1 MAATAW
7 QLARY
12 KLPTAL
18 EQRLCTPSLV
28 IYADVLRQNVER
40 VIKACGGAQRWQPH
54 VKTVKSKQ
62 IIEELI
68 DRGVKQFKCATS
80 REAELLGQTLRGRGD
95 GPFEVVVSYP
105 HTGPTLARIA
115 AAARACRYG
124 NASDGDAEEDIVS
137 WAVIVEDVAG
147 AREVVEAGRTRD
159 PLLNKGGLGCFD
171 EDRPV
176 ALDVYLDINPGMNR
190 TGCPLDRALATAR
203 SIREAVGD
211 RFSGLHMYDGHA
223 GGLLKEHAGDR
234 RKLDAALFP
243 LYDRLLEI
251 DAALGATCTLI
262 TAGTPALLSSIAHE
276 GLAATGRHRVS
287 AGTIVLGDLRSFD
300 ECPVGLE
307 PAAVVVSRCVS
318 NPTAGVYTL
327 DAGVKALAADAGD
340 PLCQIIGKTEYT
352 LRKASEEHLPV
363 ECDSIAKGDVL
374 YLVPKHICPTVNL
387 AETALWVEDD
397 GDDGVDRGVE
407 CHRVN
412 VHARAHPLLANDR
425 PIDVKRLDHDSFFCY
440 NTTEIFPRDS
450 DGTSSSRKRRR
461 G

>member
-18 EQRLCTPSLV
+18 EQRLCSPSLV

-54 VKTVKSKQ
+54 IKTVKSKA

-68 DRGVKQFKCATS
+68 NSGVKQFKCATS
-80 REAELLGQTLRGRGD
+80 REAELLGQTLRGRRD

-124 NASDGDAEEDIVS
+124 DGDAEEDIVS

-159 PLLNKGGLGCFD
+159 PLLNIGSFD

-190 TGCPLDRALATAR
+190 TGCPLENALETAR
-203 SIREAVGD
+203 AIRAEVGE

-243 LYDRLLEI
+243 LYDKLLEI

-262 TAGTPALLSSIAHE
+262 TAGTPALLSSVAHA

-340 PLCQIIGKTEYT
+340 PLCQIIGKTDYT

-363 ECDSIAKGDVL
+363 ECASIAKGDVL

-397 GDDGVDRGVE
+397 GDDGVAQGVE
-407 CHRVN
+407 CRRVN

-425 PIDVKRLDHDSFFCY
+425 PIDVRRLDHDSFFCY
-440 NTTEIFPRDS
+440 NTTDIFPRDS
-450 DGTSSSRKRRR
+450 DGTSSRKRRR

>member
-1 MAATAW
+1 MAVTAW

-28 IYADVLRQNVER
+28 VYADVLRQNVER
-40 VIKACGGAQRWQPH
+40 VIKACGGARRWQPH
-54 VKTVKSKQ
+54 IKTVKSKQ

-147 AREVVEAGRTRD
+147 AREVVGAGRTRD
-159 PLLNKGGLGCFD
+159 PLLNIGSFD

-203 SIREAVGD
+203 AIRAEVGD

-234 RKLDAALFP
+234 RKLDSALFP
-243 LYDRLLEI
+243 LYDKLLEI

-262 TAGTPALLSSIAHE
+262 TAGTPALLSSIAHA

-340 PLCQIIGKTEYT
+340 PLCQIIGKTDYA

-363 ECDSIAKGDVL
+363 ECASIAKGDVL

-387 AETALWVEDD
+387 ADTALWVEDD
-397 GDDGVDRGVE
+397 GDNGVHRGVE

-412 VHARAHPLLANDR
+412 VHARAHPLLASDR
-425 PIDVKRLDHDSFFCY
+425 PIDVKGLDSSFFCY

-450 DGTSSSRKRRR
+450 DGTSSRKRRR

>member
-1 MAATAW
+1 MAAATAW

-18 EQRLCTPSLV
+18 EQRLCSPSLV

-40 VIKACGGAQRWQPH
+40 VIKACGGAHRWQPH
-54 VKTVKSKQ
+54 IKTVKSKDM
-62 IIEELI
+62 IRELI
-68 DRGVKQFKCATS
+68 NSGVKQFKCATS

-159 PLLNKGGLGCFD
+159 PLLNIGSFD

-190 TGCPLDRALATAR
+190 TGCPLDNALATAR
-203 SIREAVGD
+203 AIRAEVGE

-223 GGLLKEHAGDR
+223 GGLLKEHSGDR

-243 LYDRLLEI
+243 LYDKLLEI
-251 DAALGATCTLI
+251 DGALGATCTLI
-262 TAGTPALLSSIAHE
+262 TAGTPALLSSVAHA
-276 GLAATGRHRVS
+276 GLAVTGRHRVS

-340 PLCQIIGKTEYT
+340 PLCQIIGKTDYA

-363 ECDSIAKGDVL
+363 ECASIAKGDVL

-387 AETALWVEDD
+387 AETALWVEVSREDN
-397 GDDGVDRGVE
+397 VA

-425 PIDVKRLDHDSFFCY
+425 PIDVKALDGSFD
-440 NTTEIFPRDS
+440 TTDIFPRDS
-450 DGTSSSRKRRR
+450 DGTSSRKRPR

>member
-1 MAATAW
+1 MAVTAW

-12 KLPTAL
+12 KLPTTL
-18 EQRLCTPSLV
+18 EQRLCSPSLV

-40 VIKACGGAQRWQPH
+40 VIKACGAAQRWQPH
-54 VKTVKSKQ
+54 IKTVKSKD
-62 IIEELI
+62 IIRELI
-68 DRGVKQFKCATS
+68 NSGVKQFKCATS

-159 PLLNKGGLGCFD
+159 PLLNKGGLGSFD

-190 TGCPLDRALATAR
+190 TGCPLDNALETAR
-203 SIREAVGD
+203 SIREAVSE

-223 GGLLKEHAGDR
+223 GGLLKEHQGDR
-234 RKLDAALFP
+234 RRLDAALFP
-243 LYDRLLEI
+243 LYDKLLEI

-262 TAGTPALLSSIAHE
+262 TAGTPALLSSVAHA

-340 PLCQIIGKTEYT
+340 PLCQIIGKTDYA

-387 AETALWVEDD
+387 AETALWIEDKED
-397 GDDGVDRGVE
+397 HVQF
-407 CHRVN
+407 HRVN

-425 PIDVKRLDHDSFFCY
+425 PIDVKALDSSFFCY
-440 NTTEIFPRDS
+440 DSPDYHLRD
-450 DGTSSSRKRRR
+450 DGTSTSSRKRPR

>member
-1 MAATAW
+1 MAAATAW

-18 EQRLCTPSLV
+18 EQRLCSPSLV
-28 IYADVLRQNVER
+28 VYADVLRQNVDR
-40 VIKACGGAQRWQPH
+40 VIEACGGARRWQPH
-54 VKTVKSKQ
+54 IKTVKSKQ

-159 PLLNKGGLGCFD
+159 PLLNFGRFH

-176 ALDVYLDINPGMNR
+176 DLDVYLDINPGMNR
-190 TGCPLDRALATAR
+190 TGCPLDNALATAR
-203 SIREAVGD
+203 AIHAAVGE

-234 RKLDAALFP
+234 RKLDSALFP

-262 TAGTPALLSSIAHE
+262 TAGTPALLSSIAHA

-340 PLCQIIGKTEYT
+340 PLCQIIGKTDYT

-363 ECDSIAKGDVL
+363 ECASIAKGDVL

-387 AETALWVEDD
+387 AETALWVEVSREDN
-397 GDDGVDRGVE
+397 VA

-425 PIDVKRLDHDSFFCY
+425 PIDVKALDGSFD
-440 NTTEIFPRDS
+440 TTDIFPRDS
-450 DGTSSSRKRRR
+450 DGTSSRKRPR

>member
-1 MAATAW
+1 
-7 QLARY
+7 
-12 KLPTAL
+12 
-18 EQRLCTPSLV
+18 
-28 IYADVLRQNVER
+28 
-40 VIKACGGAQRWQPH
+40 
-54 VKTVKSKQ
+54 
-62 IIEELI
+62 
-68 DRGVKQFKCATS
+68 
-80 REAELLGQTLRGRGD
+80 
-95 GPFEVVVSYP
+95 
-105 HTGPTLARIA
+105 
-115 AAARACRYG
+115 
-124 NASDGDAEEDIVS
+124 
-137 WAVIVEDVAG
+137 
-147 AREVVEAGRTRD
+147 
-159 PLLNKGGLGCFD
+159 
-171 EDRPV
+171 
-176 ALDVYLDINPGMNR
+176 
-190 TGCPLDRALATAR
+190 
-203 SIREAVGD
+203 
-211 RFSGLHMYDGHA
+211 MYDGHA

-243 LYDRLLEI
+243 LYDKLLEI

-340 PLCQIIGKTEYT
+340 PLCQIIGKTDYA

-363 ECDSIAKGDVL
+363 ECASIAKGDVL

-397 GDDGVDRGVE
+397 ADEVE
-407 CHRVN
+407 CRRVN

-425 PIDVKRLDHDSFFCY
+425 PIDVEMLDGSFFCN
-440 NTTEIFPRDS
+440 NTTDIFPRDS
-450 DGTSSSRKRRR
+450 DGTSS
-461 G
+461 

>member
-1 MAATAW
+1 MAAATAW

-12 KLPTAL
+12 KLPAAL
-18 EQRLCTPSLV
+18 EQRLCSPSLV
-28 IYADVLRQNVER
+28 VYADVLRQNVER
-40 VIKACGGAQRWQPH
+40 VIKACGGAHRWQPH
-54 VKTVKSKQ
+54 IKTVKSKDM
-62 IIEELI
+62 IRELI
-68 DRGVKQFKCATS
+68 NSGVKQFKCATS

-159 PLLNKGGLGCFD
+159 PLLNIGSFD

-190 TGCPLDRALATAR
+190 TGCPLDNALATAR
-203 SIREAVGD
+203 AIRAEVGE

-223 GGLLKEHAGDR
+223 GGLLKEHSGDR

-243 LYDRLLEI
+243 LYDKLLEI
-251 DAALGATCTLI
+251 DGALGATCTLI
-262 TAGTPALLSSIAHE
+262 TAGTPALLSSVAHA
-276 GLAATGRHRVS
+276 GLAVTGRHRVS

-340 PLCQIIGKTEYT
+340 PLCQIIGKTDYT

-363 ECDSIAKGDVL
+363 ECASIAKGDVL

-387 AETALWVEDD
+387 AETALWVEDKD
-397 GDDGVDRGVE
+397 AGVA
-407 CHRVN
+407 CWRVN

-425 PIDVKRLDHDSFFCY
+425 PIDVEALDGSY
-440 NTTEIFPRDS
+440 NTTEIFPRD
-450 DGTSSSRKRRR
+450 GSRKRPR

>member
-1 MAATAW
+1 MAAATAW

-18 EQRLCTPSLV
+18 EQRLCSPSLV
-28 IYADVLRQNVER
+28 VYADVLRQNVER

-54 VKTVKSKQ
+54 IKTVKSKDM
-62 IIEELI
+62 IRELI
-68 DRGVKQFKCATS
+68 NSGVKQFKCATS

-159 PLLNKGGLGCFD
+159 PLLNIGSFD

-190 TGCPLDRALATAR
+190 TGCPLDNALATAR
-203 SIREAVGD
+203 AIRAEVGE

-223 GGLLKEHAGDR
+223 GGLLKEHSGDR

-243 LYDRLLEI
+243 LYDKLLEI
-251 DAALGATCTLI
+251 DGALGATCTLI
-262 TAGTPALLSSIAHE
+262 TAGTPALLSSVAHA
-276 GLAATGRHRVS
+276 GLAVTGRHRVS

-340 PLCQIIGKTEYT
+340 PLCQIIGKTDYA

-363 ECDSIAKGDVL
+363 ECASIAKGDVL

-397 GDDGVDRGVE
+397 GDDGAHRGVE

-412 VHARAHPLLANDR
+412 VHARAHPLLASDQ
-425 PIDVKRLDHDSFFCY
+425 PIDVEALDGSFD
-440 NTTEIFPRDS
+440 TTDIFPRDS
-450 DGTSSSRKRRR
+450 DGTRSRKRPRK
-461 G
+461 

>member
-18 EQRLCTPSLV
+18 EQRLCSPSLV

-54 VKTVKSKQ
+54 IKTVKSKA

-68 DRGVKQFKCATS
+68 NSGVKQFKCATS
-80 REAELLGQTLRGRGD
+80 REAELLGQTLRGRRD

-124 NASDGDAEEDIVS
+124 DGDAEEDIVS

-159 PLLNKGGLGCFD
+159 PLLNIGSFD

-190 TGCPLDRALATAR
+190 TGCPLENALETAR
-203 SIREAVGD
+203 AIRAEVGE

-243 LYDRLLEI
+243 LYDKLLEI

-262 TAGTPALLSSIAHE
+262 TAGTPALLSSVAHA

-318 NPTAGVYTL
+318 NPTEGVYTL

-340 PLCQIIGKTEYT
+340 PLCQIIGKADYT

-387 AETALWVEDD
+387 AETALWIED
-397 GDDGVDRGVE
+397 GGENVA

-425 PIDVKRLDHDSFFCY
+425 PIDVEMLDGSFFCN
-440 NTTEIFPRDS
+440 NTTDIFPRDS
-450 DGTSSSRKRRR
+450 DGTSSRKRRR